1 MEREELLRIS
11 NKNFKYVQDSN
22 LKKYQYMD
30 SWCFEYSKF
39 LRNEVNNTKSGGRK
53 KYKKYSKG
61 TIVYAKLG
69 INIGREFSGNH
80 FCMVLNKTDSVN
92 NPILTVI
99 PLTSS
104 STRFNIKIN
113 EGLLQLATNILYN
126 QAKTLAHKVLVTAE
140 NIIESGDPSLVETG
154 KHLECET
161 EKLMKVCER
170 YERYRSTDTFANILN
185 ITSISKERITKI
197 NDYDPS
203 GEMTYSEETIKRID
217 ESIKNRFLN

>member
-1 MEREELLRIS
+1 MRIS
-11 NKNFKYVQDSN
+11 NKNFKYVQDTN

-39 LRNEVNNTKSGGRK
+39 LRNEVNNTKSSRRK
-53 KYKKYSKG
+53 TYKKYAKG

-80 FCMVLNKTDSVN
+80 FCMVLNKSDSVN

-113 EGLLQLATNILYN
+113 EGILQLATNILDK
-126 QAKTLAHKVLVTAE
+126 QAKILANKVLLTAE
-140 NIIESGDPSLVETG
+140 NIIESGDPSLVKTG
-154 KHLECET
+154 KQLERET
-161 EKLMKVCER
+161 EELIKVCER
-170 YERYRSTDTFANILN
+170 YERYRSTDTYANVLN
-185 ITSISKERITKI
+185 ITSISKDRITKM